1 MLSASL
7 RYFFA
12 KPCTIKRMH
21 IRKEIPALP
30 KPGIFN
36 HKIKKTMIQTKNK
49 YCKETFIR
57 LNYWY
62 DRMHGLVREDIEK
75 ANAMVEHIEK
85 TRSDRYPRTGD
96 SLFFISG
103 YDERSRPFFVD
114 DVYGDNIVLR
124 NFSRV
129 PFVSRDKKGIKCD
142 MHGGE
147 CVLVK
152 AGDVRFKAWTTG
164 RFKHWGHYGA
174 CENGEVYYDA
184 KIALWECGAPEQPES
199 REWFKIHIRKNTRPG
214 GDMYTG
220 EISCKDEDGLR
231 QFIDDHEG
239 FIFVEEDSQEMVIL
253 CFRHS
258 DMRISPE
265 EWEKM
270 NCPVSVREIYGQV
283 QKVKI
288 AKDHKTHLTTFYY

>member
-1 MLSASL
+1 
-7 RYFFA
+7 
-12 KPCTIKRMH
+12 
-21 IRKEIPALP
+21 
-30 KPGIFN
+30 
-36 HKIKKTMIQTKNK
+36 MIHTKNK
-49 YCKETFIR
+49 NCKETFIR

-62 DRMHGLVREDIEK
+62 ARIHGLVREDIEK
-75 ANAMVEHIEK
+75 VNTMVERIEK
-85 TRSDRYPRTGD
+85 TRSNRYPRSGD

-103 YDERSRPFFVD
+103 YGERSRPFFVD
-114 DVYGDNIVLR
+114 AVYGDNIVLR

-129 PFVSRDKKGIKCD
+129 PFVSWDKKGIKCD

-147 CVLVK
+147 CVLLK
-152 AGDVRFKAWTTG
+152 TGDVRFKTWTTG

-174 CENGEVYYDA
+174 CEHGEVYYDA
-184 KIALWECGAPEQPES
+184 KVTLWECGAPEQPES
-199 REWFKIHIRKNTRPG
+199 QVWFKIHISKNTRSG

-220 EISCKDEDGLR
+220 EISCKDEDGLK
-231 QFIDDHEG
+231 QFVNDHEG

-270 NCPVSVREIYGQV
+270 NCPVSVREIYGQM

-288 AKDHKTHLTTFYY
+288 VKDHKTHLTTFYY

>member
-1 MLSASL
+1 
-7 RYFFA
+7 
-12 KPCTIKRMH
+12 
-21 IRKEIPALP
+21 
-30 KPGIFN
+30 
-36 HKIKKTMIQTKNK
+36 MIQTTNK
-49 YCKETFIR
+49 YSKETFIR

-62 DRMHGLVREDIEK
+62 DRIHGLVQEDIDK
-75 ANAMVEHIEK
+75 VNTMVEHIEK
-85 TRSDRYPRTGD
+85 TRSGQYPRTGD
-96 SLFFISG
+96 NLFFVSGYGERSRLFFI
-103 YDERSRPFFVD
+103 DA
-114 DVYGDNIVLR
+114 VYGDNIILR
-124 NFSRV
+124 DFSRV
-129 PFVSRDKKGIKCD
+129 PFVSRDKEGIKCD

-147 CVLVK
+147 CLLVK

-214 GDMYTG
+214 EDMYVG
-220 EISCKDEDGLR
+220 EISCKDEDGLK
-231 QFIDDHEG
+231 QFVNDHEG
-239 FIFVEEDSQEMVIL
+239 TIFAEEDSQEMVML

-270 NCPVSVREIYGQV
+270 DCLVSMREIYGQM
-283 QKVKI
+283 QEVKI
-288 AKDHKTHLTTFYY
+288 VKDHKTHLTTFYY

>member
-1 MLSASL
+1 
-7 RYFFA
+7 
-12 KPCTIKRMH
+12 
-21 IRKEIPALP
+21 
-30 KPGIFN
+30 
-36 HKIKKTMIQTKNK
+36 MIQTTNK
-49 YCKETFIR
+49 YSKETFIR

-62 DRMHGLVREDIEK
+62 DRIHGLVQEDIDK
-75 ANAMVEHIEK
+75 VNTMVEHIEK

-96 SLFFISG
+96 NLFFVSGYGERSRLFFI
-103 YDERSRPFFVD
+103 DA
-114 DVYGDNIVLR
+114 VYGDNIILR
-124 NFSRV
+124 DFSRV
-129 PFVSRDKKGIKCD
+129 PFVSRDKEGIKCD

-147 CVLVK
+147 CLLVK

-184 KIALWECGAPEQPES
+184 KVGLWECTASEQPES
-199 REWFKIHIRKNTRPG
+199 REWFKIHIRKNTRSG

-220 EISCKDEDGLR
+220 EISCKDEDGLK
-231 QFIDDHEG
+231 QFVNDHEG
-239 FIFVEEDSQEMVIL
+239 TIFAEEDSQEMVML